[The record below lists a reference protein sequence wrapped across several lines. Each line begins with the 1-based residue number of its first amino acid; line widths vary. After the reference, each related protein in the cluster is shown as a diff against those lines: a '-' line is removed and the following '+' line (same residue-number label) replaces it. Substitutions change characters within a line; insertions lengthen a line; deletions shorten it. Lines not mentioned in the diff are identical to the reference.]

1 MLKYLH
7 KEIVMVSC
15 KFTYTSDLLK
25 KITKTS
31 LRRSN
36 TIMEI
41 LLAIILVGSISLF
54 AIKSIP
60 SAIVLAGVF
69 VFTVVAQVLT
79 NIRLGK
85 INNVLLNQTVELD
98 FDVKNMKYVQ
108 KMDDAVLNDATI
120 DYGIIKKIKEV
131 DDLLYLYLNSQSAF
145 IIPKNSFKS
154 MEEYRKAF
162 ELVSNNY
169 VE

>member
-1 MLKYLH
+1 
-7 KEIVMVSC
+7 MVSC